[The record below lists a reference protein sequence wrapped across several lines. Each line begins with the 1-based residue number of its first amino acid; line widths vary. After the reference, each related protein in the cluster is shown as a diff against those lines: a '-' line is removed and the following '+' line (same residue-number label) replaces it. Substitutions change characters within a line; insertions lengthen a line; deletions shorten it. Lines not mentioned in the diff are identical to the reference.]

1 MELSLAKNKLE
12 KLKENNPSL
21 TYSISPNI
29 HAKLVLVDGKNKIV
43 WSSSQ
48 NFGSSTWTEDTVN
61 IKGEDTPYYFYKKAL
76 QELII

>member
-1 MELSLAKNKLE
+1 M
-12 KLKENNPSL
+12 
-21 TYSISPNI
+21 